1 MKKISLTILKALG
14 SILILLY
21 ISVCVLFY
29 VYQEDFFIF
38 PAQKLD
44 STFAYDFGGIF
55 EEINLTMEDGTV
67 LNNLLFKADSSK
79 GVILYLHGN
88 GGSLENWGGFASL
101 YTDLNYDVFMVDY
114 RGYGKS
120 GGAYNN
126 ENEIHEDI
134 QAVYNEVKR
143 RYPENQITVLGYSLG
158 SGLATRLASN
168 NDPNLL
174 ILLAPFYNLND
185 AGRHVINTVDL
196 LLFKLLRPLPTSWLN
211 KYKFKSNEYIQN
223 CNMPI
228 VIFHGDEDEIV
239 YYGSSLKLREHFKP
253 EDRLITIEGAGH
265 NNISENDKFIREMGI
280 LLGN

>member
-1 MKKISLTILKALG
+1 MKKLFLRTLKVLG
-14 SILILLY
+14 VIFVLLY
-21 ISVCVLFY
+21 IVVCTLFY
-29 VYQEDFFIF
+29 VYQEEYYIF
-38 PAQKLD
+38 PSQKLEAN
-44 STFAYDFGGIF
+44 FAFDFEGTF
-55 EEINLTMEDGTV
+55 EEINLTMEDGV
-67 LNNLLFKADSSK
+67 ILNNLLFKADSSK

-126 ENEIHEDI
+126 ENEIHQDI
-134 QAVYNEVKR
+134 QTVYDEVKR

-168 NDPNLL
+168 NSPNLL
-174 ILLAPFYNLND
+174 ILLAPFYNLDD
-185 AGRHVINTVDL
+185 AGRHVINNVDF
-196 LLFKLLRPLPTSWLN
+196 LLFKLLRPIPTSLLN
-211 KYKFKSNEYIQN
+211 KYKFKSNEYIEH
-223 CNMPI
+223 CRMPI
-228 VIFHGDEDEIV
+228 VIFHGDEDELV
-239 YYGSSLKLREHFKP
+239 YYGSSLKLKEHFKP

-280 LLGN
+280 LLRN